1 MKTALL
7 LASLLATAALAQETP
22 PAPPAPPATP
32 PPPPTNEPAKSG
44 RAKLLAYKPQKTGNN
59 VERKDGD
66 GASRANITL
75 PSGASITLPNLY
87 VLTPKQG
94 AALTT
99 QAQPSLFTFQTAM
112 CPVEYRVTITRP
124 NQPEPAFIY
133 AVSRTAPGFHRVNLA
148 EFDVTLLPNVQYTWT
163 VLLRPDPNG
172 GAKDLEAHGTITRIN
187 PDAALAQKIK
197 MATPDELPSVYAEAG
212 IWYDTLA
219 ALSDRIEANRGDK
232 DFLALRADLLKQVDL
247 EAAATDKRTETK
259 ITLPK
264 GAKSPQASVGGVSTG
279 RVEN

>member
-1 MKTALL
+1 MKTPLL
-7 LASLLATAALAQETP
+7 LVSLITAAVAQDTP
-22 PAPPAPPATP
+22 PATTAPPATP
-32 PPPPTNEPAKSG
+32 PATTNEPPKSG
-44 RAKLLAYKPQKTGNN
+44 RAKLLAYKPPKTGNN

-66 GASRANITL
+66 GASRAQITL
-75 PSGASITLPNLY
+75 PSGAQITLPNLY

-148 EFDVTLLPNVQYTWT
+148 EFDVTLQPNVQYTWT

-197 MATPDELPSVYAEAG
+197 TATPDELPAVYAEAG

-219 ALSDRIEANRGDK
+219 ALSDRIQANSGDK

-264 GAKSPQASVGGVSTG
+264 GAKSPQASVGAASTG
-279 RVEN
+279 RLEN